1 MLMELSDKQ
10 KQKQEAIDCLRRRLT
25 DDVRQRLREV
35 DERLLGYIDGVARD
49 VSVIFGDENDRHS
62 MWEVLCAA
70 KFIRMFTTYH
80 FNVKKVQ
87 FYIALREGQWER
99 RGKAWRYI
107 SGGLRLPSTSGAK
120 VYRWQNFQVFVLA
133 CVFGFYAWVDTHVEA
148 GTKDEMLDT
157 EREKDG
163 NIWDFRR
170 MITEFIMYG
179 PRKIDKT
186 GLSSYI
192 QLIFFL
198 FGDFNSEIYSLAM
211 TSDQSGILFDR
222 TKFMLSQMNKSD
234 EGNPLFRMTAKGVN
248 WLKQY
253 QAELRNSKI
262 VPLTGGGKAPDG
274 TNTELLNWDEL
285 GSSPYINGKS
295 DMMAHVNVCQ
305 SSMGQ
310 RRQPLTFGTTT
321 AGTITSGPFIEK
333 LQAMH
338 DLLLQEPKYDTGEAT
353 PSQILDT
360 QMCLLLEPDEY
371 EKTEYEYILTSHA
384 LRRKI
389 NPMLSIVVQ
398 YDFYDRE
405 MTKARQEG
413 DQKFAECV
421 AKLFNVYQ
429 SGRVTQWIKADRIRQ
444 LQTSGGKRID
454 DCQFIDGQGR
464 ERWHVFCGM
473 DFSSGDDLFALT
485 YLAVDWLPSDTMRG
499 RFFADTDCWVL
510 EKTMNDS
517 PNRPLYEQ
525 WIEQG
530 WLHVCPG
537 EVFDSAYAINRIA
550 ELVEKHINIYYF
562 GYDPAQSLT
571 PINNLKAWLQTLF
584 QKREGMSTKDIAD
597 AIQRMVIPV
606 SQTSFTQNPRI
617 TELEEKMLSLDAWME
632 FSDSPLWPWCFGN
645 CAVES
650 KGDPPI
656 RRIVK
661 GAGQNNKIDP
671 VHGLLDA
678 LYCFDL
684 GEGKVSE

>member
-1 MLMELSDKQ
+1 MELSDKQ
-10 KQKQEAIDCLRRRLT
+10 KQKQEAINCLRRRLT

-35 DERLLGYIDGVARD
+35 DERLLGYIDGVGRD
-49 VSVIFGDENDRHS
+49 VSVIFGDESDRHS

-87 FYIALREGQWER
+87 FYIALREGQWEQ

-120 VYRWQNFQVFVLA
+120 VYRWQPFQVFVLA

-222 TKFMLSQMNKSD
+222 TKFMLGQMNKSD

-338 DLLLQEPKYDTGEAT
+338 DLLLQELKYDTGEAT

-429 SGRVTQWIKADRIRQ
+429 SGRITKWIKGEEVARLQVDR
-444 LQTSGGKRID
+444 RID
-454 DCQFIDGQGR
+454 DCTKDQG
-464 ERWHVFCGM
+464 WVVFTGL
-473 DFSSGDDLFALT
+473 DFSLGGDWNGPGWLAARRHPSG
-485 YLAVDWLPSDTMRG
+485 RG
-499 RFFADTDCWVL
+499 TEFFADCDVWIS
-510 EKTMNDS
+510 EEEYNDS
-517 PNRPLYEQ
+517 PLHPLYEQ
-525 WIEQG
+525 WVKGG
-530 WLHVCPG
+530 WMNVSPG
-537 EVFDSAYAINRIA
+537 KTFQP
-550 ELVEKHINIYYF
+550 ELFVGRLDELIKKGVQFMFF
-562 GYDPAQSLT
+562 GYDKYKSKV
-571 PINNLKAWLQTLF
+571 PINVLKSYLQSKLGIKNPEPYV
-584 QKREGMSTKDIAD
+584 Q
-597 AIQRMVIPV
+597 VV
-606 SQTSFTQNPRI
+606 SQLNSEFNGP
-617 TELEEKMLSLDAWME
+617 TEDLYNIMFAPVPFISY
-632 FSDSPLWPWCFGN
+632 SNSPLWPFCFN
-645 CAVES
+645 NAMLETDNREN
-650 KGDPPI
+650 KRP
-656 RRIVK
+656 VK
-661 GAGQNNKIDP
+661 ANQSASCKIDP
-671 VHGLLDA
+671 IQCIIMALD
-678 LYCFDL
+678 LYERY
-684 GEGKVSE
+684 EGARQ

>member
-1 MLMELSDKQ
+1 MELSDKQ

-49 VSVIFGDENDRHS
+49 VSVIFGDESDRHS

-120 VYRWQNFQVFVLA
+120 VYRWQPFQVFVLA

-222 TKFMLSQMNKSD
+222 TKFMLGQMNKSD

-429 SGRVTQWIKADRIRQ
+429 SGRVTKWITGDEMRH
-444 LQTSGGKRID
+444 LQTDRRID
-454 DCQFIDGQGR
+454 DCTKDQG
-464 ERWHVFCGM
+464 WVVFTGL
-473 DFSSGDDLFALT
+473 DFSLGGDWNGPGWLAARRHPSG
-485 YLAVDWLPSDTMRG
+485 RG
-499 RFFADTDCWVL
+499 TEFFADCDVWIS
-510 EKTMNDS
+510 EEEYNDS
-517 PNRPLYEQ
+517 PLHPLYEQ
-525 WIEQG
+525 WVKGGWMNVSPGKTFQPELFVGRLSELIEKGVQ
-530 WLHVCPG
+530 
-537 EVFDSAYAINRIA
+537 FMF
-550 ELVEKHINIYYF
+550 F
-562 GYDPAQSLT
+562 GYDKYKSKV
-571 PINNLKAWLQTLF
+571 PINVLKSYLQSKLGIKNPEPYV
-584 QKREGMSTKDIAD
+584 Q
-597 AIQRMVIPV
+597 VV
-606 SQTSFTQNPRI
+606 SQLNSEFNGP
-617 TELEEKMLSLDAWME
+617 TEDLYNIMFAPVPFISY
-632 FSDSPLWPWCFGN
+632 SNSPLWPFCFN
-645 CAVES
+645 NAMLETDNREN
-650 KGDPPI
+650 KRP
-656 RRIVK
+656 VK
-661 GAGQNNKIDP
+661 ANQSASCKIDP
-671 VHGLLDA
+671 IQCIIMALD
-678 LYCFDL
+678 LYERY
-684 GEGKVSE
+684 EGARQ

>member
-1 MLMELSDKQ
+1 MELSDKQ

-444 LQTSGGKRID
+444 LQIERRIE
-454 DCQFIDGQGR
+454 DCKYADGWQ
-464 ERWHVFCGM
+464 VFTGL
-473 DFSSGDDLFALT
+473 DFAQGDDLFAVT
-485 YLAVDWLPSDTMRG
+485 YMAVNYKPSDTMRG
-499 RFFADTDCWVL
+499 RFFVDTNLWVL
-510 EKTMNDS
+510 EETMKKS
-517 PNRPLYEQ
+517 PNQPLYEQ
-525 WIEQG
+525 WVKDG
-530 WLHVCPG
+530 WLNVCEG
-537 EVFDSAYAINRIA
+537 EVFDSMYAINRIA
-550 ELVEKHINIYYF
+550 EVAEQGVNIVSF
-562 GYDPAQSLT
+562 CYDPAQSVQ
-571 PINNLKAWLQTLF
+571 PINQLKAWLQTLF
-584 QKREGMSTKDIAD
+584 QQRGDISSKELAD
-597 AIQRMVIPV
+597 VIQRMVVPV
-606 SQTSFTQNPRI
+606 SQTAMTQNPRI
-617 TELEEKMLSLDAWME
+617 GELEHMILEKEPWMT
-632 FSDSPLWPWCFGN
+632 FSMNPMIPWCFGN
-645 CAVES
+645 CAAELGNS
-650 KGDPPI
+650 DL

-661 GAGQNNKIDP
+661 GGPQPTHKIDF

-678 LYCFDL
+678 LYGFDL
-684 GEGKVSE
+684 SEGRIER

>member
-1 MLMELSDKQ
+1 MELSDKQ

-120 VYRWQNFQVFVLA
+120 VYRWQPFQVFVLA

-429 SGRVTQWIKADRIRQ
+429 SGRVTKWITGDEMRH
-444 LQTSGGKRID
+444 LQTDRRID
-454 DCQFIDGQGR
+454 DCTKDQG
-464 ERWHVFCGM
+464 WVVFTGL
-473 DFSSGDDLFALT
+473 DFSLGGDWNGPGWLAARRHPSG
-485 YLAVDWLPSDTMRG
+485 RG
-499 RFFADTDCWVL
+499 TEFFADCDVWIS
-510 EKTMNDS
+510 EEEYNDS
-517 PNRPLYEQ
+517 PLHPLYEQ
-525 WIEQG
+525 WVKDGWMHKSPGKTFQPELFVGRLSELIEKGVQ
-530 WLHVCPG
+530 
-537 EVFDSAYAINRIA
+537 FMF
-550 ELVEKHINIYYF
+550 F
-562 GYDPAQSLT
+562 GYDKYKSKV
-571 PINNLKAWLQTLF
+571 PINVLKSYLQSKLGIKNPEPYV
-584 QKREGMSTKDIAD
+584 Q
-597 AIQRMVIPV
+597 VV
-606 SQTSFTQNPRI
+606 SQLNSEFNGP
-617 TELEEKMLSLDAWME
+617 TEDLYNIMFAPVPFISY
-632 FSDSPLWPWCFGN
+632 SNSPLWPFCFN
-645 CAVES
+645 NAMLETDNREN
-650 KGDPPI
+650 KRP
-656 RRIVK
+656 VK
-661 GAGQNNKIDP
+661 ANQSASCKIDP
-671 VHGLLDA
+671 IQCIIMALD
-678 LYCFDL
+678 LYERY
-684 GEGKVSE
+684 EGARQ

>member
-1 MLMELSDKQ
+1 MELSDKQ

-49 VSVIFGDENDRHS
+49 VSVIFGDESDRHS

-120 VYRWQNFQVFVLA
+120 VYRWQPFQVFVLA

-222 TKFMLSQMNKSD
+222 TKFMLGQMNKSD

-429 SGRVTQWIKADRIRQ
+429 SGRITKWITGDEMRH
-444 LQTSGGKRID
+444 LQTDRRID
-454 DCQFIDGQGR
+454 DCTKDQG
-464 ERWHVFCGM
+464 WVVFTGL
-473 DFSSGDDLFALT
+473 DFSLGGDWNGPGWLAARRHPSG
-485 YLAVDWLPSDTMRG
+485 RG
-499 RFFADTDCWVL
+499 TEFFADCDVWIS
-510 EKTMNDS
+510 EEEYNDS
-517 PNRPLYEQ
+517 PLHPLYEQ
-525 WIEQG
+525 WVKDGWMHKSPGKTFQPELFVGRLSELIEKGVQ
-530 WLHVCPG
+530 
-537 EVFDSAYAINRIA
+537 FMF
-550 ELVEKHINIYYF
+550 F
-562 GYDPAQSLT
+562 GYDKYKSKV
-571 PINNLKAWLQTLF
+571 PINVLKSYLQSKLGIKNPEPYV
-584 QKREGMSTKDIAD
+584 Q
-597 AIQRMVIPV
+597 VV
-606 SQTSFTQNPRI
+606 SQLNSEFNGP
-617 TELEEKMLSLDAWME
+617 TEDLYNIMFAPVPFISY
-632 FSDSPLWPWCFGN
+632 SNSPLWPFCFN
-645 CAVES
+645 NAMLETDNREN
-650 KGDPPI
+650 KRP
-656 RRIVK
+656 VK
-661 GAGQNNKIDP
+661 ANQSASCKIDP
-671 VHGLLDA
+671 IQCIIMALD
-678 LYCFDL
+678 LYERY
-684 GEGKVSE
+684 EGARQ

>member
-1 MLMELSDKQ
+1 MELSDKQ

-49 VSVIFGDENDRHS
+49 VSVIFGDESDRHS

-120 VYRWQNFQVFVLA
+120 VYRWQPFQVFVLA

-295 DMMAHVNVCQ
+295 DMQAHINVCQ

-429 SGRVTQWIKADRIRQ
+429 SGRITKWITGDEMRHLQVDR
-444 LQTSGGKRID
+444 RID
-454 DCQFIDGQGR
+454 DCTKDQG
-464 ERWHVFCGM
+464 WVVFTGL
-473 DFSSGDDLFALT
+473 DFSLGGDWNGPGWLAARRHPSG
-485 YLAVDWLPSDTMRG
+485 RG
-499 RFFADTDCWVL
+499 TEFFADCDVWIS
-510 EKTMNDS
+510 EEEYNDS
-517 PNRPLYEQ
+517 PLHPLYEQ
-525 WIEQG
+525 WVKGGWMNVSPGKTFQPELFVGRLSELIEKGVQ
-530 WLHVCPG
+530 
-537 EVFDSAYAINRIA
+537 FMF
-550 ELVEKHINIYYF
+550 F
-562 GYDPAQSLT
+562 GYDKYKSKV
-571 PINNLKAWLQTLF
+571 PINVLKSYLQSKLGIKNPEPYV
-584 QKREGMSTKDIAD
+584 Q
-597 AIQRMVIPV
+597 VV
-606 SQTSFTQNPRI
+606 SQLNSEFNGP
-617 TELEEKMLSLDAWME
+617 TEDLYNIMFAPVPFISY
-632 FSDSPLWPWCFGN
+632 SNSPLWPFCFN
-645 CAVES
+645 NAMLETDNREN
-650 KGDPPI
+650 KRP
-656 RRIVK
+656 VK
-661 GAGQNNKIDP
+661 ANQSASCKIDP
-671 VHGLLDA
+671 IQCIIMALD
-678 LYCFDL
+678 LYERY
-684 GEGKVSE
+684 EGARQ

>member
-1 MLMELSDKQ
+1 MILVLMELSDKQ

-338 DLLLQEPKYDTGEAT
+338 DLLLQELKYDTGEAT

-429 SGRVTQWIKADRIRQ
+429 SGRITKWITGDEMRH
-444 LQTSGGKRID
+444 LQTDRRID
-454 DCQFIDGQGR
+454 DCTKDQG
-464 ERWHVFCGM
+464 WVVFTGL
-473 DFSSGDDLFALT
+473 DFSLGGDWNGPGWLAARRHPSG
-485 YLAVDWLPSDTMRG
+485 RG
-499 RFFADTDCWVL
+499 TEFFADCDVWIS
-510 EKTMNDS
+510 EEEYNDS
-517 PNRPLYEQ
+517 PLHPLYEQ
-525 WIEQG
+525 WVKGGWMNVSPGKTFQPELFVGRLSELIEKGVQ
-530 WLHVCPG
+530 
-537 EVFDSAYAINRIA
+537 FMF
-550 ELVEKHINIYYF
+550 F
-562 GYDPAQSLT
+562 GYDKYKSKV
-571 PINNLKAWLQTLF
+571 PINVLKSYLQSKLGIKNPEPYV
-584 QKREGMSTKDIAD
+584 Q
-597 AIQRMVIPV
+597 VV
-606 SQTSFTQNPRI
+606 SQLNSEFNGP
-617 TELEEKMLSLDAWME
+617 TEDLYNIMFAPVPFISY
-632 FSDSPLWPWCFGN
+632 SNSPLWPFCFN
-645 CAVES
+645 NAMLETDNREN
-650 KGDPPI
+650 KRP
-656 RRIVK
+656 VK
-661 GAGQNNKIDP
+661 ANQSASCKIDP
-671 VHGLLDA
+671 IQCIIMALD
-678 LYCFDL
+678 LYERY
-684 GEGKVSE
+684 EGARQ

>member
-1 MLMELSDKQ
+1 MELSDKQ
-10 KQKQEAIDCLRRRLT
+10 IQKQEAIDCLRRRLT

-49 VSVIFGDENDRHS
+49 VSIIFGDENDRHS

-120 VYRWQNFQVFVLA
+120 VYRWQPFQVFVLA

-429 SGRVTQWIKADRIRQ
+429 SGRITKWITGDEMRHLQVDR
-444 LQTSGGKRID
+444 RID
-454 DCQFIDGQGR
+454 DCTKDQG
-464 ERWHVFCGM
+464 WVVFTGL
-473 DFSSGDDLFALT
+473 DFSLGGDWNGPGWLAARRHPSG
-485 YLAVDWLPSDTMRG
+485 RG
-499 RFFADTDCWVL
+499 TEFFADCDVWIS
-510 EKTMNDS
+510 EEEYNDS
-517 PNRPLYEQ
+517 PLHPLYEQ
-525 WIEQG
+525 WVKGGWMNVSPGKTFQPELFVGRLSELIEKGVQ
-530 WLHVCPG
+530 
-537 EVFDSAYAINRIA
+537 FMF
-550 ELVEKHINIYYF
+550 F
-562 GYDPAQSLT
+562 GYDKYKSKV
-571 PINNLKAWLQTLF
+571 PINVLKSYLQSKLGIKNPEPYV
-584 QKREGMSTKDIAD
+584 Q
-597 AIQRMVIPV
+597 VV
-606 SQTSFTQNPRI
+606 SQLNSEFNGP
-617 TELEEKMLSLDAWME
+617 TEDLYNIMFAPVPFISY
-632 FSDSPLWPWCFGN
+632 SNSPLWPFCFN
-645 CAVES
+645 NAMLETDNREN
-650 KGDPPI
+650 KRP
-656 RRIVK
+656 VK
-661 GAGQNNKIDP
+661 ANQSASCKIDP
-671 VHGLLDA
+671 IQCIIMALD
-678 LYCFDL
+678 LYERY
-684 GEGKVSE
+684 EGARQ

>member
-1 MLMELSDKQ
+1 MELSDKQ

-49 VSVIFGDENDRHS
+49 VSVIFGDESDRHS

-120 VYRWQNFQVFVLA
+120 VYRWQPFQVFVLA

-222 TKFMLSQMNKSD
+222 TKFMLGQMNKSD

-338 DLLLQEPKYDTGEAT
+338 DLLLQELKYDTGEAT

-429 SGRVTQWIKADRIRQ
+429 SGRITKWITGDEMRH
-444 LQTSGGKRID
+444 LQTARRID
-454 DCQFIDGQGR
+454 DCTKDQG
-464 ERWHVFCGM
+464 WVVFTGL
-473 DFSSGDDLFALT
+473 DFSLGGDWNGPGWLAARRHPSG
-485 YLAVDWLPSDTMRG
+485 RG
-499 RFFADTDCWVL
+499 TEFFADCDVWIS
-510 EKTMNDS
+510 EEEYNDS
-517 PNRPLYEQ
+517 PLHPLYEQ
-525 WIEQG
+525 WVKGG
-530 WLHVCPG
+530 WMNVSPG
-537 EVFDSAYAINRIA
+537 KTFQP
-550 ELVEKHINIYYF
+550 ELFVGRLDELIKKGVQFMFF
-562 GYDPAQSLT
+562 GYDKYKSKV
-571 PINNLKAWLQTLF
+571 PINVLKAYLQATL
-584 QKREGMSTKDIAD
+584 G
-597 AIQRMVIPV
+597 IQNPEPYVQVV
-606 SQTSFTQNPRI
+606 SQLNSEFNGP
-617 TELEEKMLSLDAWME
+617 TEDLYNIMFAPVPFISY
-632 FSDSPLWPWCFGN
+632 SNSPLWPFCFN
-645 CAVES
+645 NAMLETDNREN
-650 KGDPPI
+650 KRP
-656 RRIVK
+656 VK
-661 GAGQNNKIDP
+661 ANQSASCKIDP
-671 VHGLLDA
+671 IQCIIMALD
-678 LYCFDL
+678 LYERY
-684 GEGKVSE
+684 EGARQ

>member
-1 MLMELSDKQ
+1 MELSDKQ

-49 VSVIFGDENDRHS
+49 VSIIFGDENDRHS

-99 RGKAWRYI
+99 QGKAWRYI

-120 VYRWQNFQVFVLA
+120 VYRWQPFQVFVLA

-222 TKFMLSQMNKSD
+222 TKFMLGQMNKSD

-338 DLLLQEPKYDTGEAT
+338 DLLLQELKYDTGEAT

-429 SGRVTQWIKADRIRQ
+429 SGRITKWITGDEMRH
-444 LQTSGGKRID
+444 LQVERRID
-454 DCQFIDGQGR
+454 DCTKDQG
-464 ERWHVFCGM
+464 WVVFTGL
-473 DFSSGDDLFALT
+473 DFSLGGDWNGPGWLAARRHPSG
-485 YLAVDWLPSDTMRG
+485 RG
-499 RFFADTDCWVL
+499 TEFFADCDVWIS
-510 EKTMNDS
+510 EEEYNDS
-517 PNRPLYEQ
+517 PLHPLYEQ
-525 WIEQG
+525 WVKGGWMNVSPGKTFQPELFVGRLSELIEKGVQ
-530 WLHVCPG
+530 
-537 EVFDSAYAINRIA
+537 FMF
-550 ELVEKHINIYYF
+550 F
-562 GYDPAQSLT
+562 GYDKYKSKV
-571 PINNLKAWLQTLF
+571 PINVLKSYLQATL
-584 QKREGMSTKDIAD
+584 G
-597 AIQRMVIPV
+597 IQNPEPYVQVV
-606 SQTSFTQNPRI
+606 SQLNSEFNGP
-617 TELEEKMLSLDAWME
+617 TEDLYNIMFAPVPFISY
-632 FSDSPLWPWCFGN
+632 SNSPLWPFCFN
-645 CAVES
+645 NAMLETDNREN
-650 KGDPPI
+650 KRP
-656 RRIVK
+656 VK
-661 GAGQNNKIDP
+661 ANQSASCKIDP
-671 VHGLLDA
+671 IQCIIMALD
-678 LYCFDL
+678 LYERY
-684 GEGKVSE
+684 EGARQ

>member
-1 MLMELSDKQ
+1 MELSDKQ
-10 KQKQEAIDCLRRRLT
+10 KQKQEAIACLRRRLT

-120 VYRWQNFQVFVLA
+120 VYRWQPFQVFVLA

-222 TKFMLSQMNKSD
+222 TKFMLGQMNKSD

-338 DLLLQEPKYDTGEAT
+338 DLLLQELKYDTGEAT

-429 SGRVTQWIKADRIRQ
+429 SGRITKWITGDEMRH
-444 LQTSGGKRID
+444 LQTDRRID
-454 DCQFIDGQGR
+454 DCTKDQG
-464 ERWHVFCGM
+464 WVVFTGL
-473 DFSSGDDLFALT
+473 DFSLGGDWNGPGWLAARRHPSG
-485 YLAVDWLPSDTMRG
+485 RG
-499 RFFADTDCWVL
+499 TEFFADCDVWIS
-510 EKTMNDS
+510 EEEYNDS
-517 PNRPLYEQ
+517 PLHPLYEQ
-525 WIEQG
+525 WVKGG
-530 WLHVCPG
+530 WMNVSPG
-537 EVFDSAYAINRIA
+537 KTFQP
-550 ELVEKHINIYYF
+550 ELFVGRLDELIKKGVQFMFF
-562 GYDPAQSLT
+562 GYDKYKSKV
-571 PINNLKAWLQTLF
+571 PINVLKSYLQATL
-584 QKREGMSTKDIAD
+584 G
-597 AIQRMVIPV
+597 IQNPEPYVQVV
-606 SQTSFTQNPRI
+606 SQLNSEFNGP
-617 TELEEKMLSLDAWME
+617 TEDLYNIMFAPVPFISY
-632 FSDSPLWPWCFGN
+632 SNSPLWPFCFN
-645 CAVES
+645 NAMLETDNREN
-650 KGDPPI
+650 KRP
-656 RRIVK
+656 VK
-661 GAGQNNKIDP
+661 ANQSASCKIDP
-671 VHGLLDA
+671 IQCIIMALD
-678 LYCFDL
+678 LYERY
-684 GEGKVSE
+684 EGARQ

>member
-1 MLMELSDKQ
+1 MELSDKQ

-49 VSVIFGDENDRHS
+49 VSVIFGDESDRHS

-120 VYRWQNFQVFVLA
+120 VYRWQPFQVFVLA

-338 DLLLQEPKYDTGEAT
+338 DLLLQELKYDTGEAT

-444 LQTSGGKRID
+444 LQIERRIE
-454 DCQFIDGQGR
+454 DCKYADGWQ
-464 ERWHVFCGM
+464 VFTGL
-473 DFSSGDDLFALT
+473 DFAQGDDLFAVT
-485 YLAVDWLPSDTMRG
+485 YMAVNYKPSDTMRG
-499 RFFADTDCWVL
+499 RFFVDTNLWVL
-510 EKTMNDS
+510 EETMKKS
-517 PNRPLYEQ
+517 PNQPLYEQ
-525 WIEQG
+525 WVKDG
-530 WLHVCPG
+530 WLNVCEG
-537 EVFDSAYAINRIA
+537 EVFDSMYAINRIA
-550 ELVEKHINIYYF
+550 EVAEQGVNIVSF
-562 GYDPAQSLT
+562 CYDPAQSVQ
-571 PINNLKAWLQTLF
+571 PINQLKAWLQTLF
-584 QKREGMSTKDIAD
+584 QQRGDISSKEIAD
-597 AIQRMVIPV
+597 VIQRMVVPV
-606 SQTSFTQNPRI
+606 SQTAMTQNPRI
-617 TELEEKMLSLDAWME
+617 GELEHMILEKEPWMT
-632 FSDSPLWPWCFGN
+632 FSMNPMIPWCFGN
-645 CAVES
+645 CAAELS
-650 KGDPPI
+650 NSDL

-661 GAGQNNKIDP
+661 GGPQPTHKIDF

-678 LYCFDL
+678 LYGFDL
-684 GEGKVSE
+684 SEGRIER